1 MSNCLSAVV
10 VWSLLD
16 LVSLYTSPLEMNRAS
31 GRIDSPSESIS
42 QIHIR
47 QSDESKWPND
57 SSRET
62 KKMSGKQPQALS
74 ILNFEFELENMTF
87 IRLNM
92 QRESIQLYHAFK
104 LLFAL

>member
-31 GRIDSPSESIS
+31 GRIGSPSESIS
-42 QIHIR
+42 NQIQIR
-47 QSDESKWPND
+47 QSDESNQWP
-57 SSRET
+57 
-62 KKMSGKQPQALS
+62 KKNLPEKISEIKPRALS
-74 ILNFEFELENMTF
+74 ILNFEFELEKMTF

-92 QRESIQLYHAFK
+92 QRESIQLYHA
-104 LLFAL
+104 LNLIFAL